1 MPQSSVRKN
10 IDFTGNRIIRGL
22 ILFAIPIIISELL
35 QNLYNSVDSLVVGN
49 FVSDTALAAVSVC
62 TPITN
67 LLVGFFNGMSLGN
80 TVVVARAVGSR
91 NKEKIQRSI
100 CYAFTFS
107 VALGVLVSVLSIF
120 FAPRLLYI
128 IGVNQ
133 EIYQEAIV
141 YLRIYLAGVMFMVIY
156 NCGTGILRAIGDSQS
171 PLHILAI
178 TSTVNIFLDLLFVG
192 VFQWGTAGVGIATI
206 IAQGISVLLI
216 YRQICGR
223 AGKRC
228 VAFAETWREG
238 RMTILSSLNVGF
250 SAGLQSALGLV

>member
-120 FAPRLLYI
+120 SPR
-128 IGVNQ
+128 G
-133 EIYQEAIV
+133 
-141 YLRIYLAGVMFMVIY
+141 
-156 NCGTGILRAIGDSQS
+156 CC
-171 PLHILAI
+171 
-178 TSTVNIFLDLLFVG
+178 
-192 VFQWGTAGVGIATI
+192 
-206 IAQGISVLLI
+206 ISL
-216 YRQICGR
+216 
-223 AGKRC
+223 
-228 VAFAETWREG
+228 E
-238 RMTILSSLNVGF
+238 
-250 SAGLQSALGLV
+250 